1 MAASTTIATPR
12 LPEFCHAS
20 APWSART
27 QVKLLAIYPLPWG
40 LQPSVTL
47 QNLPGLYSIAPITSS
62 YVATNAE
69 IAPSLGRNLAGNT
82 RSVTAELIEPGTR
95 FENRFT
101 QLDVRV
107 ARIFRVGLTRVQ
119 GMFDVYNVLNA
130 SPVTALNARY
140 GPAWLDAQQILA
152 ARMFKFGMQ
161 LQF

>member
-1 MAASTTIATPR
+1 
-12 LPEFCHAS
+12 
-20 APWSART
+20 
-27 QVKLLAIYPLPWG
+27 
-40 LQPSVTL
+40 
-47 QNLPGLYSIAPITSS
+47 LYSIAPITSS